1 MKQKKFPF
9 VSLLFSNMVDS
20 FFLSLREQW
29 LKNNKQ
35 CLQHTYR
42 FPSANVSSAGTV
54 IIHSPPSPCHHLPF
68 HLLFSPWAVFFYF
81 ICFVVRFLFVAFL
94 SLSRSFHP
102 RPPSSFQPSLFCTL
116 YSLIHSLFF
125 SVSSFNQELE
135 SRQHQFARL
144 ISSTSRKYVSAYDEL
159 SIESMID

>member
-125 SVSSFNQELE
+125 FSLKFQ
-135 SRQHQFARL
+135 SRVRIEAASIR
-144 ISSTSRKYVSAYDEL
+144 TSYLFYL
-159 SIESMID
+159 P